1 MKFKIIIIYSSYNI
15 ITSNILVMNP
25 NIAELHANSM
35 QNIDKIKQLLAES
48 DESGARTLEQLS
60 IDKEKLLKIRKNVDE
75 VDNKVGISRR
85 IIRKM
90 NWEDDK
96 KKIVVGTGATVVTAG
111 AITAAV
117 LIKK

>member
-1 MKFKIIIIYSSYNI
+1 
-15 ITSNILVMNP
+15 MNNS

-35 QNIDKIKQLLAES
+35 HNIDKIKQLLAES
-48 DESGARTLEQLS
+48 DESGSRTLEQLS
-60 IDKEKLLKIRKNVDE
+60 IDKEKLLKVRNNVDE
-75 VDNKVGISRR
+75 VNNKVGISRR

-96 KKIVVGTGATVVTAG
+96 KKIIVGTSATVVAAA